1 MFSKWKVKTL
11 PNEKESFIV
20 YSLFVSGL
28 SNWSQNLASLL
39 VVLPIADKIRQND
52 AIPSS
57 SALWILAGPCEA
69 LGLEP
74 DRYKEFF
81 LFFFFFFRNFTL
93 IFYTFEGTCYSLF
106 YMNQVIESF
115 SFLDIHSF
123 KFRGTF

>member
-1 MFSKWKVKTL
+1 MFSKWKVNTL

-20 YSLFVSGL
+20 YSLFVTGL
-28 SNWSQNLASLL
+28 SNWSQSLASLL

-81 LFFFFFFRNFTL
+81 LFFFFQKFH
-93 IFYTFEGTCYSLF
+93 
-106 YMNQVIESF
+106 
-115 SFLDIHSF
+115 LDLLYF
-123 KFRGTF
+123 